1 MNKQEREYDSPEIE
15 IEAIYFWEKE
25 KAGHVS
31 CLQTFT
37 LIARWSRNSH
47 FAWKSIADEYPTYFR
62 PEFEY
67 FIAGNISWTFVR
79 LLLFLPLAPSIKSN
93 MVMRMINIS
102 TAIASGRN

>member
-1 MNKQEREYDSPEIE
+1 MRERES
-15 IEAIYFWEKE
+15 
-25 KAGHVS
+25 GHVS

-79 LLLFLPLAPSIKSN
+79 LQLFFPPGYQIKYDEEN
-93 MVMRMINIS
+93 RYEIS
-102 TAIASGRN
+102 KR